1 LNEAKASSMSGSIR
15 PPFPS
20 APSDPALRRL
30 GVGPPGGDTRPI
42 RAQLIV
48 VIVLGLM
55 LLAVPLYLWRRPSL
69 AVKSTTADAGA
80 SPSAS
85 AIASAMPALL
95 PNLPDAGAL
104 DAARVK
110 LSTVRK
116 VRCGASARQ
125 ASESEN
131 CESLGYFEKALS
143 EAVKGSADCVPH
155 SPKPGSIN
163 FVLEIDFAHKKLH
176 VFPGASGDWRGPKA
190 RRATKCVMNA
200 LPSPEWET
208 IPHQHRY
215 YAIAVMGTFSPAPN
229 DKPLPSAR

>member
-1 LNEAKASSMSGSIR
+1 MSGSIR

-69 AVKSTTADAGA
+69 AAKAALADAGA

-85 AIASAMPALL
+85 TAPSGAPILL

-104 DAARVK
+104 DNSRVK
-110 LSTVRK
+110 VSAVRK
-116 VRCGASARQ
+116 VRCGSTARQ
-125 ASESEN
+125 ASESET
-131 CESLGYFEKALS
+131 CESLAYFEKALTD
-143 EAVKGSADCVPH
+143 AVKGSVDCAQK
-155 SPKPGSIN
+155 SAKAGSIN

-190 RRATKCVMNA
+190 RRVTKCVMNA
-200 LPSPEWET
+200 LPSPEWDSV
-208 IPHQHRY
+208 PHQHRY
-215 YAIAVMGTFSPAPN
+215 YAIAVMGTFAGTPAE
-229 DKPLPSAR
+229 K